1 MEILPSTVDIQL
13 NFILILLVYVI
24 YYLQS
29 FGEITN
35 LLIAF
40 FLSLSGFYILFFVDY
55 LPPFFGL
62 IYFILGTTQLNKIL
76 IKLKGDVEN
85 DFLKIPDSIIRLY
98 PLIGSSGIIIVF
110 YLNIFYLDDDISSND
125 YIAILFGIIL
135 IFYKTINS
143 FNPFLSNF
151 AKIMFALLSLILVL
165 PRIFILFSTGEIDN
179 SFDKEIVYYFLNL
192 PLGKFLY
199 LLGIPTQSEL
209 ITLSFYT
216 TDGNLL
222 KVDITRSCS
231 GLHSV
236 AIFISAFVA
245 YNFAEQKKFG
255 IDLFLFS
262 LLGIFVSYL
271 ANLFRML
278 IIILVGIYFGY
289 DELLWTH
296 HNVGWI
302 IFSLWIFLFWK
313 FYIDYNER
321 MDNYSKDGIIKD

>member
-110 YLNIFYLDDDISSND
+110 YIW
-125 YIAILFGIIL
+125 A
-135 IFYKTINS
+135 
-143 FNPFLSNF
+143 
-151 AKIMFALLSLILVL
+151 
-165 PRIFILFSTGEIDN
+165 
-179 SFDKEIVYYFLNL
+179 
-192 PLGKFLY
+192 
-199 LLGIPTQSEL
+199 
-209 ITLSFYT
+209 
-216 TDGNLL
+216 
-222 KVDITRSCS
+222 
-231 GLHSV
+231 
-236 AIFISAFVA
+236 
-245 YNFAEQKKFG
+245 
-255 IDLFLFS
+255 
-262 LLGIFVSYL
+262 
-271 ANLFRML
+271 
-278 IIILVGIYFGY
+278 
-289 DELLWTH
+289 
-296 HNVGWI
+296 
-302 IFSLWIFLFWK
+302 
-313 FYIDYNER
+313 
-321 MDNYSKDGIIKD
+321 